1 MYGQPVTD
9 ENCPTVAVSWA
20 LADETAMKCATP
32 NQPSA
37 INRTFNRSE
46 EREQDFGRYRRA
58 TDFHPITK
66 VRVIICNL
74 DVNTFL
80 DKLYSPVIHQRTLK
94 EAMS

>member
-1 MYGQPVTD
+1 
-9 ENCPTVAVSWA
+9 
-20 LADETAMKCATP
+20 MKCATP

-46 EREQDFGRYRRA
+46 EREQDFGGYRRA

-74 DVNTFL
+74 DVNTFF